1 MDKQHGK
8 MQSQSHSDAIMDIH
22 KKIEE
27 KQARDC
33 NQMKQHASHASQ
45 SHDES
50 YEIRDPHHLRNI
62 LKSKSMRSRL

>member
-1 MDKQHGK
+1 

-33 NQMKQHASHASQ
+33 NQNESR
-45 SHDES
+45 DET
-50 YEIRDPHHLRNI
+50 YEIRDPQHLINV
-62 LKSKSMRSRL
+62 LKSMSMRSRL